1 MNPRRLKLYTILI
14 GLALAG
20 IALLAYTQTW
30 IDIRA
35 NSPQGDTV
43 SVPAAGSV
51 AAPALS
57 ALALAG
63 LALFGAITIAG
74 RGFRVVLGALEVIL
88 GACVVASSLVTIAN
102 PIKAAQSAVTTVTGV
117 DGSQSVHD
125 IVVSHSVTAWPFVA
139 LVTGAAMAVLGVAVI
154 VTSKNWPEGTRRYQ
168 AVRIVDPSAP
178 TDPVVAWDTLTTGS
192 DPTAQ
197 AADAASSAEDDEG
210 HVIHRAGPVVDPRDD
225 DNR

>member
-30 IDIRA
+30 IQIHA
-35 NSPQGDTV
+35 SSPQGGTV
-43 SVPAAGSV
+43 NVPSSGSI

-57 ALALAG
+57 ALAFAG

-88 GACVVASSLVTIAN
+88 GICVVAASLVALTN
-102 PIKAAQSAVTTVTGV
+102 PVKAAQGAITTVTGV
-117 DGSQSVHD
+117 DGAESVRNL
-125 IVVSHSVTAWPFVA
+125 VLSHSVTAWPFVA
-139 LVTGAAMAVLGVAVI
+139 LVTGVAMAVLGVGVI
-154 VTSKNWPEGTRRYQ
+154 VTSKNWPAGTRRYQ
-168 AVRIVDPSAP
+168 AVRIVDPDAP

-192 DPTAQ
+192 DPTA
-197 AADAASSAEDDEG
+197 E
-210 HVIHRAGPVVDPRDD
+210 RD